1 MNNFSLNNEV
11 AVITGGGTGL
21 GLAMA
26 REFVAAGARVVLV
39 GRRVEPLKAACA
51 ELGAAATFRPHDVA
65 DFAAAPALLADVE
78 RTIGPVSIL
87 INNAGVHLKK
97 PMAEVTENE
106 IGYQMDI
113 HVLGAHALSRAAY
126 ALMKPRGKGS
136 IVFIASMASLF
147 GLPMV
152 GAYAVAKS
160 ALLGLMRTMAV
171 EWSAYGVRVNAIAP
185 GWIETDIT
193 RSAVLGDPAR
203 LQRIIQRTPM
213 GRMGQPDDVA
223 GAAVFLCAP
232 AAKFITGVVLPV
244 DGGVSMGF

>member
-1 MNNFSLNNEV
+1 MQSFSLTNEV

-21 GLAMA
+21 GLGMA
-26 REFVAAGARVVLV
+26 RAFVEAGARVVLV
-39 GRRVEPLKAACA
+39 GRRVEPLQAACA
-51 ELGAAATFRPHDVA
+51 ELGAAASFRAHDVA
-65 DFAAAPALLADVE
+65 DFAAAPALLADIE
-78 RTIGPVSIL
+78 RTLDPVSIL
-87 INNAGVHLKK
+87 VNNAGVHLKK

-136 IVFIASMASLF
+136 ILFIASMASLF
-147 GLPMV
+147 GLPLV

-160 ALLGLMRTMAV
+160 ALLGLVRTMAV
-171 EWSAYGVRVNAIAP
+171 EWSAHGVRVNAIAP

-193 RSAVLGDPAR
+193 RGAVFSDPAR

-223 GAAVFLCAP
+223 GAAVFLCSP